1 MTNKP
6 SNEEQIARL
15 NSLRTIDLLI
25 ELKHLNDEKSEDAL
39 ILKKLILDILV
50 HRLPEDEYDEI
61 SKCI

>member
-25 ELKHLNDEKSEDAL
+25 ELKHLNDDKSEDAL

-50 HRLPEDEYDEI
+50 HHLPEDEYDEI

>member
-25 ELKHLNDEKSEDAL
+25 ELKHLNDDKSEDAL